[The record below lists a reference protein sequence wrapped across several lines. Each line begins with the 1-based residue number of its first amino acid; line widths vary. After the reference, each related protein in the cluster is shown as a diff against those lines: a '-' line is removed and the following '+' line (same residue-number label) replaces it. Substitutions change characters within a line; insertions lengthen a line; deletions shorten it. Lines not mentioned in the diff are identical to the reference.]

1 MIMAK
6 GKGKKEATDKVI
18 QFESAKIMAQQVIA
32 AMQSTESSE
41 KSPAEEN
48 NVILVH
54 EEQQLS
60 ISTDPNYDKDLTS
73 SNLSPLPPPKPTTR
87 ENESLSQTSHRNS
100 FSTPF
105 SSSDLMANSP
115 TYITLTTPK
124 PRQRNL
130 IPDHDPTLSPTKTT
144 TSTPVNRVASARQ
157 LHFQPDISTGS
168 TQELSS
174 EINNAICLSYNCTQW
189 QAEHGDADSVRP
201 KCECEELR
209 EENSRL
215 KATIEKLQLEQ
226 ERSTMPEAPAAA
238 VMCLESLT
246 KYLRGIHTHANDE
259 IVLVQSP
266 QNHASESHI
275 AHLNTMPKL
284 KPMKMP
290 QVSAVARPSN
300 ITTVKTVTLSSS
312 HFEDGDGKQELCPG
326 SGVYIP
332 TIKLRQCHH
341 KAGAEMKVLFHVL
354 MDHFFTDEILAKS
367 IAFGNRVVPSG
378 KEVLNPKIVSAI
390 KGYLLSAAKVFNVT
404 PLDGAKL
411 NKMFT
416 NKCTTAQIKAKKKL
430 MMAK

>member
-1 MIMAK
+1 
-6 GKGKKEATDKVI
+6 
-18 QFESAKIMAQQVIA
+18 MAQQVVA

-48 NVILVH
+48 SVILVH
-54 EEQQLS
+54 EEQPLS
-60 ISTDPNYDKDLTS
+60 ISTGPNYDKDLNS
-73 SNLSPLPPPKPTTR
+73 SNPSPLPPPKPTTL

-130 IPDHDPTLSPTKTT
+130 IQIMTQQCHLLKLL
-144 TSTPVNRVASARQ
+144 RLRQ
-157 LHFQPDISTGS
+157 LTVLLHGK
-168 TQELSS
+168 
-174 EINNAICLSYNCTQW
+174 
-189 QAEHGDADSVRP
+189 AEHGDADSVPP
-201 KCECEELR
+201 KCECDELR

-226 ERSTMPEAPAAA
+226 ERSTMPEAPA
-238 VMCLESLT
+238 VMYLESLT

-259 IVLVQSP
+259 IVLVLSP

-284 KPMKMP
+284 KMP
-290 QVSAVARPSN
+290 QVSSAARPSN
-300 ITTVKTVTLSSS
+300 ITTVKTVTSSSS
-312 HFEDGDGKQELCPG
+312 HFEDGDGKQELCLG

-332 TIKLRQCHH
+332 TIKLCQCHH

-354 MDHFFTDEILAKS
+354 MDHFFTDEILAK
-367 IAFGNRVVPSG
+367 
-378 KEVLNPKIVSAI
+378 
-390 KGYLLSAAKVFNVT
+390 
-404 PLDGAKL
+404 
-411 NKMFT
+411 
-416 NKCTTAQIKAKKKL
+416 
-430 MMAK
+430 